1 MRFAKLT
8 AVLAVLVATAAATQS
23 AFAGALGEAVPWQ
36 MGLQQAATPL
46 MQEIRS
52 FHTLLL
58 VITSAV
64 ALFVLGLLV
73 VVMVRFNAKA
83 NPVPSKTTHN
93 TMIEVIWTV
102 VPILILIVIAIPSF
116 RLLYQERVIP
126 PADMTIKA
134 IGNQWY
140 WSYEYPDNGGISFDS
155 FMKARDKINKDKGEE
170 YLLTVDSPI
179 VAPVGKIVRVIV
191 TSNDV
196 IHSWTVPSFGVKIDA
211 IPGRLNEVW
220 FKAVKKGIFYGECS
234 ELCGK
239 GHSEMPIEVHVVSD
253 GDFKAWAAKA
263 KTAGVDKAN
272 QMLARIESSR
282 AKVASA
288 DQPVK

>member
-1 MRFAKLT
+1 MRFPKLT
-8 AVLAVLVATAAATQS
+8 AGLAVLAATMTATQS
-23 AFAGALGEAVPWQ
+23 AFAGAQGEAVPWQ
-36 MGLQQAATPL
+36 MGLQNAATPL
-46 MQEIRS
+46 MQDIRS
-52 FHTLLL
+52 FHSLLL

-73 VVMVRFNAKA
+73 VVMVRFNAKS

-93 TMIEVIWTV
+93 TMVEVVWTV
-102 VPILILIVIAIPSF
+102 VPILILIIIAIPSF
-116 RLLYQERVIP
+116 RLLYLERDIP

-155 FMKARDKINKDKGEE
+155 FMKADKDLKPGDQR
-170 YLLTVDSPI
+170 LLTVDSPV
-179 VAPVGKIVRVIV
+179 VAPIGKIVRVIV

-220 FKAVKKGIFYGECS
+220 FKAEKEGIFYGECS

-239 GHSEMPIEVHVVSD
+239 DHAFMPIEVHVVSD
-253 GDFKAWAAKA
+253 ADFKVWAAKA
-263 KTAGVDKAN
+263 KSAGVGQAN
-272 QMLARIESSR
+272 KMLARIESAG
-282 AKVASA
+282 AKLASA

>member
-1 MRFAKLT
+1 MRFLKLT
-8 AVLAVLVATAAATQS
+8 AGLAVVMATMVAAQS
-23 AFAGALGEAVPWQ
+23 AFAESLGEAVPWQ
-36 MGLQQAATPL
+36 MGLQNAATP
-46 MQEIRS
+46 MMESIRS
-52 FHTLLL
+52 FHNLLL
-58 VITSAV
+58 VIITAV

-73 VVMVRFNAKA
+73 VVMVRFNAKS
-83 NPVPSKTTHN
+83 NPVPSRTTHN
-93 TMIEVIWTV
+93 TMVEVVWTV

-116 RLLYQERVIP
+116 RLLYLERDIP

-155 FMKARDKINKDKGEE
+155 FMKTKDQINKDKGDE
-170 YLLTVDSPI
+170 YLLTVDTPV

-196 IHSWTVPSFGVKIDA
+196 IHAWTVPSFGVKIDA

-220 FKAVKKGIFYGECS
+220 FKAEKEGVFYGQCS

-239 GHSEMPIEVHVVSD
+239 DHSAMPIEVRVVSD
-253 GDFKAWAAKA
+253 ADFEAWAAKA
-263 KTAGVDKAN
+263 KSAGVDKAN
-272 QMLARIESSR
+272 KMLAQMQSSR
-282 AKVASA
+282 GKLASA
-288 DQPVK
+288 VQQVK

>member
-1 MRFAKLT
+1 MRFPKLT
-8 AVLAVLVATAAATQS
+8 AGLAAMAATMTAAQS

-46 MQEIRS
+46 MQDVRS
-52 FHTLLL
+52 FHNLLL
-58 VITSAV
+58 IITSAV

-73 VVMVRFNAKA
+73 VVMVRFNAKS

-93 TMIEVIWTV
+93 TMVEVVWTV
-102 VPILILIVIAIPSF
+102 APVLILIVIAIPSF
-116 RLLYQERVIP
+116 RLLYLERDIP

-140 WSYEYPDNGGISFDS
+140 WSYEYPDSGGVSFDS
-155 FMKARDKINKDKGEE
+155 FMKADKDLKPGDQR
-170 YLLTVDSPI
+170 LLTVDNPM

-220 FKAVKKGIFYGECS
+220 FKAEKEGIFYGECS

-239 GHSEMPIEVHVVSD
+239 DHSFMPIEVHVVSD
-253 GDFKAWAAKA
+253 ADFKAWAAKA
-263 KTAGVDKAN
+263 KSAGVEKADK
-272 QMLARIESSR
+272 MLARMESAR
-282 AKVASA
+282 AKLASA